1 MDKIKG
7 AEAWGILALVISTAC
22 AGKIIGTFLM
32 AMMCTIPARESL
44 TLGFLMNTKGL
55 VELVVLNIGREKKVR
70 ISILHITSILSSII
84 IALLVDFSRNRSS
97 N

>member
-1 MDKIKG
+1 M
-7 AEAWGILALVISTAC
+7 GILALVISTAC

-55 VELVVLNIGREKKVR
+55 VELVVLNIGREKKVPT
-70 ISILHITSILSSII
+70 SILHIILILFSII
-84 IALLVDFSRNRSS
+84 NYCAFN
-97 N
+97 